1 MSDKQTQSEILITVA
16 VLNYNGAEKLKKV
29 IPAILAQDYEPKEI
43 IVADNGST
51 DESVEYLR
59 QFSEVKVIENKS
71 NLGYGAG
78 KNALV
83 RNAKG
88 DYVLTLDNDI
98 ELPESNFLSKLFEE
112 YKTLSNP
119 AYLSPLLRDVN
130 KDYIDTG
137 GLYFNRPNK
146 KIELADILGTGIK
159 KVPRYRGGACFF
171 KKDIFEK
178 LGGFD
183 EIYPMNIDDYDMS
196 ARAYLN
202 GCSNYRTTNLLG
214 IHLGVDTRT
223 NIDALCW
230 KNQYYLCGFT
240 RMLWKNYKLKNLIL
254 WWPASSLW
262 ILYKML
268 KMSLKY
274 KSPRPLWAYIKSLY
288 FFLRDFPDTLKQRKK
303 IQSQRTVKDD
313 LFLKI

>member
-1 MSDKQTQSEILITVA
+1 MSDKQTQDKILITVG

-59 QFSEVKVIENKS
+59 QFSEIKVIENKS
-71 NLGYGAG
+71 NLGNGAG
-78 KNALV
+78 KNVLV
-83 RNAKG
+83 KNAKG

-112 YKTLSNP
+112 YKTLPNP

-137 GLYFNRPNK
+137 GLYFNRLNK

-159 KVPRYRGGACFF
+159 KVPRFRAGAFFF

-183 EIYPMNIDDYDMS
+183 EIYLFNLNDYDMS

-202 GCSNYRTTNLLG
+202 GYSNYRTTNLLG

-223 NIDALCW
+223 NICL
-230 KNQYYLCGFT
+230 
-240 RMLWKNYKLKNLIL
+240 
-254 WWPASSLW
+254 
-262 ILYKML
+262 LYT
-268 KMSLKY
+268 SP
-274 KSPRPLWAYIKSLY
+274 SPR
-288 FFLRDFPDTLKQRKK
+288 D
-303 IQSQRTVKDD
+303 RTRSRMPSSA
-313 LFLKI
+313 

>member
-1 MSDKQTQSEILITVA
+1 MSDKQTHSKILITVG

-29 IPAILAQDYEPKEI
+29 IPAILAQDYEPMEI

-59 QFSEVKVIENKS
+59 QFSEIKVIENKS

-83 RNAKG
+83 KNAKG

-119 AYLSPLLRDVN
+119 AYLSPLRIDID
-130 KDYIDTG
+130 KDYIDTDS
-137 GLYFNRPNK
+137 LRFNRINRNIPLNS
-146 KIELADILGTGIK
+146 IRNTGIHR
-159 KVPRYRGGACFF
+159 VPRYRGSICFF
-171 KKDIFEK
+171 EKSVFEQ

-183 EIYPMNIDDYDMS
+183 EIYPFNIDDYDMS

-202 GCSNYRTTNLLG
+202 GYSNYRTTNLLG

-240 RMLWKNYKLKNLIL
+240 RMIWKNYKLKNLAL
-254 WWPASSLW
+254 WWPASSVW

-268 KMSLKY
+268 KMSLRY

-303 IQSQRTVKDD
+303 IQSQRTVEDD

>member
-1 MSDKQTQSEILITVA
+1 MPEKQTHRKILITVA
-16 VLNYNGAEKLKKV
+16 VLNYNGAEKLKKT
-29 IPAILAQDYEPKEI
+29 IPAILAQDYEPREI
-43 IVADNGST
+43 VVLDNAST
-51 DESVEYLR
+51 DGSVEYLK
-59 QFSEVKVIENKS
+59 QFSEIKIIENKS
-71 NLGYGAG
+71 NLGYGEG

-83 RNAKG
+83 KNAGG

-98 ELPESNFLSKLFEE
+98 ELPESNFLARLFEE
-112 YKTLSNP
+112 YKTLNNP
-119 AYLSPLLRDVN
+119 AYLSPLLRDVD

-137 GLYFNRPNK
+137 GLFFNRPNK

-159 KVPRYRGGACFF
+159 KVPRYRGGASFF
-171 KKDIFEK
+171 KKSIFEK

-183 EIYPMNIDDYDMS
+183 ETYPFNIDDYDMS

-202 GCSNYRTTNLLG
+202 GYFNYRTTNLMG

-230 KNQYYLCGFT
+230 KSQYSLCGFS
-240 RMLWKNYKLKNLIL
+240 RMIWKNYRLKNLIL
-254 WWPASSLW
+254 WWPASSVW

-268 KMSLKY
+268 KMSLRH

-288 FFLRDFPDTLKQRKK
+288 FFLRDFPDTIKQRKI
-303 IQSQRTVKDD
+303 IQAQRTAKED
-313 LFLKI
+313 LFLKT